1 MPGGDRESGDTDRVV
16 LRTTESTTE
25 WRSLSALF
33 HFIHLEAAGGLVLMA
48 ATALAMV
55 VANSPLERGF
65 TAILDLPLTIKIGA
79 VGIDK
84 PLVLWINDGL
94 MAVFFLLVGM
104 ELKREVIEGH
114 LSSVARAS
122 LPACAALGG
131 MIAPALIYAV
141 VNRGDVVA
149 LRGWAIPSATDI
161 AFALGVLS
169 LVGDR
174 APSALRAFLLSVAI
188 FDDLGAIVIIALFY
202 TGKLSLIALGVGGV
216 LVLAL
221 ACLNRGG
228 ISKPAGYF
236 LLGMPLWVAVLKSGV
251 HATLAGVV
259 VAMFIPLRAADG
271 SPSSTQPP
279 LHRLEHALHP
289 WVAFGVLPLFA
300 FANAGVPLGGLSV
313 ADLFHPM
320 PLGIL
325 GGLLIGKPVGIMG
338 ASAVAIAVG
347 VASLP
352 DGVRW
357 PHLFATALLCGI
369 GFTMSLFIASLAF
382 EGEGV
387 AAIGLERLGIVTGSL
402 LAGLAGYV
410 VFRRTKIP

>member
-1 MPGGDRESGDTDRVV
+1 MPGGDRESGNTDRVV

-202 TGKLSLIALGVGGV
+202 TSKLSLIALGV
-216 LVLAL
+216 LS
-221 ACLNRGG
+221 RGW
-228 ISKPAGYF
+228 K
-236 LLGMPLWVAVLKSGV
+236 
-251 HATLAGVV
+251 
-259 VAMFIPLRAADG
+259 LR
-271 SPSSTQPP
+271 
-279 LHRLEHALHP
+279 R
-289 WVAFGVLPLFA
+289 
-300 FANAGVPLGGLSV
+300 
-313 ADLFHPM
+313 
-320 PLGIL
+320 
-325 GGLLIGKPVGIMG
+325 
-338 ASAVAIAVG
+338 
-347 VASLP
+347 
-352 DGVRW
+352 
-357 PHLFATALLCGI
+357 
-369 GFTMSLFIASLAF
+369 
-382 EGEGV
+382 
-387 AAIGLERLGIVTGSL
+387 
-402 LAGLAGYV
+402 
-410 VFRRTKIP
+410 

>member
-16 LRTTESTTE
+16 LRTTGSTTE

-202 TGKLSLIALGVGGV
+202 TSKLSLIALGVGGV

-236 LLGMPLWVAVLKSGV
+236 LLGMPLWVAVLKSV
-251 HATLAGVV
+251 SYTHLTLPT
-259 VAMFIPLRAADG
+259 IY
-271 SPSSTQPP
+271 
-279 LHRLEHALHP
+279 
-289 WVAFGVLPLFA
+289 
-300 FANAGVPLGGLSV
+300 SV
-313 ADLFHPM
+313 
-320 PLGIL
+320 
-325 GGLLIGKPVGIMG
+325 
-338 ASAVAIAVG
+338 
-347 VASLP
+347 
-352 DGVRW
+352 
-357 PHLFATALLCGI
+357 
-369 GFTMSLFIASLAF
+369 
-382 EGEGV
+382 
-387 AAIGLERLGIVTGSL
+387 
-402 LAGLAGYV
+402 
-410 VFRRTKIP
+410 